1 MDLVGYFYKTVWE
14 YKQQKC
20 ILRKKVGC
28 LLELNV
34 KPRSHDWCI

>member
-1 MDLVGYFYKTVWE
+1 MHLVGYFYETVWK

-20 ILRKKVGC
+20 VFRKKYGC
-28 LLELNV
+28 LLEPNV